1 MPFRT
6 ADQINNICS
15 LRTQQRIMRYTSY
28 MYMYVNITQT
38 RENVILGTLVCDYLQ
53 KMHENT
59 AMAYN

>member
-1 MPFRT
+1 M
-6 ADQINNICS
+6 
-15 LRTQQRIMRYTSY
+15 
-28 MYMYVNITQT
+28 